1 MKLDTF
7 HRKQRA
13 RFSSSSSRRPPATA
27 GGAGGEAPFTPQ
39 SHSFNIGEVSSF
51 TGTQVASPGGYLPEV
66 SSKKEVIFTAEE
78 KRRAMELLLEK
89 EEVLQTL
96 NQVIFHGK

>member
-1 MKLDTF
+1 M
-7 HRKQRA
+7 
-13 RFSSSSSRRPPATA
+13 
-27 GGAGGEAPFTPQ
+27 
-39 SHSFNIGEVSSF
+39 
-51 TGTQVASPGGYLPEV
+51 ASPGGYLPEV